1 MKRKFLEDLKLE
13 KETIDKIMDEHGK
26 DVTKL
31 TTERDNFKNQ
41 YETAQTALKGFEGV
55 DVNELQTKIST
66 LNTQLANKDT
76 EWQGKLDELEFSG
89 LLKDAVKGAGA
100 RNDKAVIALL
110 DVANLKKSKNR
121 QADIITALEAVKKD
135 NGFLFED
142 DDPQNVNLGGNHN
155 NKPETKEL
163 TWESALEE
171 DYGKELE

>member
-121 QADIITALEAVKKD
+121 QADITTALEAVKKD

-171 DYGKELE
+171 HYGKE

>member
-142 DDPQNVNLGGNHN
+142 DDPQNVNLGGDHD

-171 DYGKELE
+171 HYGKE

>member
-41 YETAQTALKGFEGV
+41 YETAQTAQKGFEGV

-110 DVANLKKSKNR
+110 DGANLKKSKNR
-121 QADIITALEAVKKD
+121 QADITTALEAVKKD
-135 NGFLFED
+135 NASKTPYVVSRTEGPNQNTADQKDQANAAFRSLF
-142 DDPQNVNLGGNHN
+142 
-155 NKPETKEL
+155 
-163 TWESALEE
+163 
-171 DYGKELE
+171 GKE

>member
-76 EWQGKLDELEFSG
+76 EWQGKLDELKFSG

-171 DYGKELE
+171 HYGKE

>member
-1 MKRKFLEDLKLE
+1 MS
-13 KETIDKIMDEHGK
+13 M
-26 DVTKL
+26 
-31 TTERDNFKNQ
+31 N
-41 YETAQTALKGFEGV
+41 
-55 DVNELQTKIST
+55 
-66 LNTQLANKDT
+66 
-76 EWQGKLDELEFSG
+76 
-89 LLKDAVKGAGA
+89 

-110 DVANLKKSKNR
+110 EVANLKKSKNR

-171 DYGKELE
+171 HYGKE

>member
-121 QADIITALEAVKKD
+121 QADITTALEAVKKTTPIY
-135 NGFLFED
+135 FRTPRHRMLFRG
-142 DDPQNVNLGGNHN
+142 QRG
-155 NKPETKEL
+155 
-163 TWESALEE
+163 
-171 DYGKELE
+171 

>member
-89 LLKDAVKGAGA
+89 LLKDAVKGACA

-171 DYGKELE
+171 HYGKE

>member
-110 DVANLKKSKNR
+110 DVANLKNSKNR
-121 QADIITALEAVKKD
+121 QADITTALEAVKKD

-171 DYGKELE
+171 HYGKE

>member
-135 NGFLFED
+135 NGLLFED

-171 DYGKELE
+171 HYGKE

>member
-110 DVANLKKSKNR
+110 DVANLKNSKNR
-121 QADIITALEAVKKD
+121 QADITTALEAVKK
-135 NGFLFED
+135 NNAYLFQDSKTPYVVSRTEG
-142 DDPQNVNLGGNHN
+142 PNQNTADQKDQANAAFRSLF
-155 NKPETKEL
+155 
-163 TWESALEE
+163 
-171 DYGKELE
+171 GKE

>member
-171 DYGKELE
+171 HYGKE

>member
-76 EWQGKLDELEFSG
+76 EWQGKLDELELSG

-171 DYGKELE
+171 HYGKE

>member
-110 DVANLKKSKNR
+110 DVANLKNSKNR

-171 DYGKELE
+171 HYGKE

>member
-13 KETIDKIMDEHGK
+13 KEMIDKIMDEHGK
-26 DVTKL
+26 DITKL

-171 DYGKELE
+171 HYGKE

>member
-89 LLKDAVKGAGA
+89 LA
-100 RNDKAVIALL
+100 
-110 DVANLKKSKNR
+110 
-121 QADIITALEAVKKD
+121 
-135 NGFLFED
+135 
-142 DDPQNVNLGGNHN
+142 P
-155 NKPETKEL
+155 
-163 TWESALEE
+163 
-171 DYGKELE
+171 

>member
-121 QADIITALEAVKKD
+121 QADIITALEADKKD

-171 DYGKELE
+171 HYGKE

>member
-100 RNDKAVIALL
+100 RNDKAVIDLL
-110 DVANLKKSKNR
+110 DVDNLKKSKNR
-121 QADIITALEAVKKD
+121 HEYIITALEAVKKD

-171 DYGKELE
+171 HYGKE